1 MHSYVNV
8 LRKSMA
14 KQPQPAD
21 RAFPRAWMCPCACV
35 HVKINKFVSLQKCSF
50 NLLSDDDHDENND
63 NTRQVVDSDLAPR
76 QGQTASELP
85 APRKKKKNNKH
96 SFPTLK
102 RPTATNK
109 DTSRSLEKT
118 RNSASEKVRLR
129 PGSCPAEAEQRWKV
143 ATEAEKWLNYK
154 LSTPAGHPRW
164 HRDEGPV
171 RLGSVREWV

>member
-8 LRKSMA
+8 LRKSMT

-85 APRKKKKNNKH
+85 APRKKKK
-96 SFPTLK
+96 T
-102 RPTATNK
+102 TN
-109 DTSRSLEKT
+109 TRS
-118 RNSASEKVRLR
+118 
-129 PGSCPAEAEQRWKV
+129 
-143 ATEAEKWLNYK
+143 
-154 LSTPAGHPRW
+154 PR
-164 HRDEGPV
+164 
-171 RLGSVREWV
+171 